1 MMKMLTPYEV
11 AEALQISYDTALT
24 LIKQGELPC
33 IKIGRQ
39 YRVSEKAL
47 NEFIAGATVTPVK
60 STFKNI
66 YPNSKKNKLSLR
78 RAI

>member
-1 MMKMLTPYEV
+1 MKMLTPYEV
-11 AEALQISYDTALT
+11 AEALQVSYDTVLG
-24 LIKQGELPC
+24 LIKKGELPC

-47 NEFIAGATVTPVK
+47 NEFIVGATVAPVN

-66 YPNSKKNKLSLR
+66 YSNSNKNKISLR